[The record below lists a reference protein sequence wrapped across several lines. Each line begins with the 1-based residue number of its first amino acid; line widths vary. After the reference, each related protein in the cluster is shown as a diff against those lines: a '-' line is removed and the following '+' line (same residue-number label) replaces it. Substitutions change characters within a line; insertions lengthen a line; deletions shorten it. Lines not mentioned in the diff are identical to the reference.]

1 MAAIPNLRWW
11 IAGLLAVATALN
23 YLDRQS
29 FPIAVK
35 VLQRDIPVSDQQYS
49 NLQSA
54 FLLAYSLMYAGGG
67 RIMDLLGTRA
77 GYAVVILWWS
87 VANFLHG
94 LASSVT
100 ALGIFRFLLGLGEGG
115 AFPGSAKVVS
125 EWFPKSERSTAFGI
139 FNTGSSV
146 GAVIAPPLIAGLIV
160 AFGNWRWVFF
170 ATGLFGIVW
179 AALWWKSYAA
189 PANHPWITV
198 SERKYL
204 QGTIPAE
211 LPPAPYWQFF
221 RYLPVWG
228 LMIAKFLTDSAWFF
242 FIFWLPRYLG
252 EVRGLN
258 IQQIGYYAWIPYMFA
273 GFGSL
278 SGGALSS
285 YLLRRGVSLDVARKF
300 PLGLSAAL
308 MPISLLIV
316 SAPLSFAIIFF
327 SVALFAHQ
335 FWSTIVQTL
344 VTDFFEPRS
353 VGSVAGILGAVGSFG
368 AMLFSLLVGTLVS
381 QFHGYGVV
389 FAIAGLLHPISL
401 FIVLATAGRI
411 ERLDAVTEPIQE
423 LSCHTNSQ
431 IK

>member
-1 MAAIPNLRWW
+1 MSAIPNLRWW

-54 FLLAYSLMYAGGG
+54 FLLAYSIMYAVGG
-67 RIMDLLGTRA
+67 RIMDRLGTRA

-87 VANFLHG
+87 IANFLHG

-100 ALGIFRFLLGLGEGG
+100 GLGIFRFLLGLGEGG

-146 GAVIAPPLIAGLIV
+146 GAVIAPPLIAGMIV

-170 ATGLFGIVW
+170 ATGMFGIVW
-179 AALWWKSYAA
+179 AALWWKSYAL
-189 PANHPWITV
+189 PADHAWITA
-198 SERKYL
+198 SERSYL
-204 QGTIPAE
+204 EGTIPPE
-211 LPPAPYWQFF
+211 LSPSPYWQFF
-221 RYLPVWG
+221 RYVPVWG

-258 IQQIGYYAWIPYMFA
+258 IQQIGYYAWIPYTFA
-273 GFGSL
+273 GIGSL

-285 YLLRRGVSLDVARKF
+285 YLLRRGVSLDAARKI

-316 SAPLSFAIIFF
+316 SAPLGFAIVFF

-344 VTDFFEPRS
+344 VTDLFEPRS
-353 VGSVAGILGAVGSFG
+353 VGSVAGLLGAVGSFG
-368 AMLFSLLVGTLVS
+368 AMLFSLMVGTLVS

-389 FAIAGLLHPISL
+389 FAIAGLLHPVSL
-401 FIVLATAGRI
+401 AIVLVTARRI
-411 ERLDAVTEPIQE
+411 ERLDSVME
-423 LSCHTNSQ
+423 LVGS
-431 IK
+431 

>member
-1 MAAIPNLRWW
+1 
-11 IAGLLAVATALN
+11 
-23 YLDRQS
+23 
-29 FPIAVK
+29 
-35 VLQRDIPVSDQQYS
+35 
-49 NLQSA
+49 
-54 FLLAYSLMYAGGG
+54 
-67 RIMDLLGTRA
+67 
-77 GYAVVILWWS
+77 
-87 VANFLHG
+87 
-94 LASSVT
+94 
-100 ALGIFRFLLGLGEGG
+100 
-115 AFPGSAKVVS
+115 
-125 EWFPKSERSTAFGI
+125 
-139 FNTGSSV
+139 
-146 GAVIAPPLIAGLIV
+146 
-160 AFGNWRWVFF
+160 
-170 ATGLFGIVW
+170 
-179 AALWWKSYAA
+179 
-189 PANHPWITV
+189 
-198 SERKYL
+198 
-204 QGTIPAE
+204 
-211 LPPAPYWQFF
+211 
-221 RYLPVWG
+221 
-228 LMIAKFLTDSAWFF
+228 MIAKFLTDSAWFF

-316 SAPLSFAIIFF
+316 SAPLSLAIIFF

-368 AMLFSLLVGTLVS
+368 AMLFSLLVGTLVT

-411 ERLDAVTEPIQE
+411 ERLDAVAEPIQE